1 MIRNGDIVC
10 ILISI
15 NIRKCNN
22 RNLHSFTVNSN
33 QRNHGINSNKFLKNY
48 SCIKKIYCKVYYI
61 KNKMKSQ
68 KIKRSLKRIISHV
81 FSFWRI
87 NPFSPSFQGL
97 SPSRC
102 TCLNLWSTFITA
114 SKDNKVCC
122 GDNFV
127 FNFLNL

>member
-68 KIKRSLKRIISHV
+68 KIKRSIKRIISLT
-81 FSFWRI
+81 FS
-87 NPFSPSFQGL
+87 L
-97 SPSRC
+97 SGESTLFLHLSRAYLQAGVLVSIYGPPLSQRPKITKC
-102 TCLNLWSTFITA
+102 VVAIISCLTF
-114 SKDNKVCC
+114 
-122 GDNFV
+122 
-127 FNFLNL
+127 

>member
-1 MIRNGDIVC
+1 MFKVSPFHFKQWFMIRNGDIVC

-22 RNLHSFTVNSN
+22 RNLHSFIVNSN

-68 KIKRSLKRIISHV
+68 KIKRSLKRIIPTLSRFLFLENQPF
-81 FSFWRI
+81 FSIF
-87 NPFSPSFQGL
+87 PGL
-97 SPSRC
+97 
-102 TCLNLWSTFITA
+102 I
-114 SKDNKVCC
+114 SKPVYLSQ
-122 GDNFV
+122 FMV
-127 FNFLNL
+127 HLYHSVQR